1 MMGADNY
8 DISALLLL
16 VLSVVVMLVVSGW
29 IASTPST
36 QQRIEKCVEVTNY
49 TEERCRWE
57 VTR

>member
-1 MMGADNY
+1 MTTPADVLK
-8 DISALLLL
+8 IIIGVMLL
-16 VLSVVVMLVVSGW
+16 V
-29 IASTPST
+29 IAIGVYVGEPT